1 MSYLM
6 FLLTGRIDKR
16 SLAVRVDQDM
26 TVVRN
31 CTDDC
36 DITTTEMPTTTPT
49 ETPTTTVIT
58 ETSTTAPTTETIRTT
73 PFPLP
78 NTTTAGPIIIE
89 PIDPIPEEE
98 VDTIVQVIEDV
109 DCFDCNDTMSE
120 YSQSVIIENK
130 YEMDDFEKAL
140 SRLQE
145 SENSHCVI
153 EAIYSQDANATAN
166 ATWYYMDQ
174 QELVWTEVE
183 EEYESDIH
191 IGHGLV
197 VILPL
202 ILSNGSWS
210 YVILVRTYVDK
221 PASPIVQIQQAFVD
235 HSGCGC
241 VGENATE
248 DGTNVA
254 NYVSQHFEHR
264 SNYSDLALDLDSMT
278 DYIKMLEAV
287 PPFER
292 QYIDIIAINEIEGP
306 DCNETTTMEPTTTV
320 ETTTPEETTTTVET
334 TTTGET
340 TTPTVTTT
348 TPTKTT
354 TKEPTFEIKPFPK
367 PKEETIIQVD
377 EHYEANADCND
388 TESNFLQEV
397 VIDNDFDKDD
407 FVYALHRLKASE
419 ESHCVIETVF
429 SQDSNISANSSW
441 YYMDENDLIYLE
453 EKEYQRDVHIGHGI
467 LVVLPLISVDGT
479 PTFVILLR
487 TFTDEPAS
495 PIVQIAQS
503 FQSHRDC
510 GCLGDNGVEDLG
522 NRTDDVM
529 HSVIQHFTEISYYNV
544 SNMDL
549 DSLTDYMQMLAAVP
563 AFERHLTDIIVQN
576 VFEEECEENE
586 TTTISSTTE
595 STVLTETTFTT
606 LESTILLETTTTP
619 ESTVLPETTFTSLA
633 STTSS
638 VTTLTTLEP
647 TNLPETSTTPV
658 TVTTLEST
666 NLPETSTTPVI
677 VTTLESTNLP
687 ETSTTPVIVTTLEST
702 NLPET
707 STTPVIVTTLESTNL
722 PETTTTPVIVT
733 TLESTNLPETT
744 PETTTTVMESTTIP
758 ETSTRP
764 ESTRIEPITKPKED
778 TIVQVDEHVDTDVDC
793 NDTDSSFLQEVI
805 IDNEFDK
812 DEFVHAVHRL
822 KASEKSH
829 CVIETVFSQDSNIS
843 ANSSWYY
850 MDENDL
856 IYLEE
861 KEYQRDV
868 HIGYGVL
875 VILPFVDVDGSLVVV
890 TLFRTFTAEP
900 ASPIV
905 QIAQSFRSHR
915 DCGCIGEGE
924 VEGLG
929 NGTYDV
935 TSSVIQHFSEI
946 SSYNIS
952 DLELESLTDYLQ
964 MLQAVPPFDRHLFEI
979 IIHKTL
985 EEECEQNE
993 TTTIS
998 TTTVETST
1006 TAEATTVTSPT
1017 ESTTSSSTTTPETTN
1032 PMTTILPSVTF
1043 TTVETSSVPSTTS
1056 TSSAELTTETS
1067 LGTTTPQTTA
1077 AGTTTPGIITSTA
1090 ENTTI
1095 LGPTT
1100 TVFTPPKTTTSTT
1113 EILTTGIITSL
1124 ETTKST
1130 SGTTVSPTA
1139 ISTTPE
1145 PIITDVTTT
1154 PEPTTTAVTTTPE
1167 PTVTVDTTTP
1177 EPTVTVDT
1185 TTPEPTVT
1193 VDTTTPEP
1201 TVTVDTTTPEPTV
1214 TVDTTTPEPTTT
1226 AVTTIQSP

>member
-1 MSYLM
+1 MVVKYQPRRITSGYQIFGIWSSRHNLGGVYDNTDELSSFNSSSMSYLM

-36 DITTTEMPTTTPT
+36 DITTTEMPTTTPTATPTISSTTESSPTTTTRPTTFETTIIPTTT

-595 STVLTETTFTT
+595 TTTTTFTT
-606 LESTILLETTTTP
+606 SEPTTIPTATESTTSTETTTAVPESTSSTEETTTT
-619 ESTVLPETTFTSLA
+619 TTTEP
-633 STTSS
+633 
-638 VTTLTTLEP
+638 LT
-647 TNLPETSTTPV
+647 N
-658 TVTTLEST
+658 
-666 NLPETSTTPVI
+666 I
-677 VTTLESTNLP
+677 
-687 ETSTTPVIVTTLEST
+687 
-702 NLPET
+702 
-707 STTPVIVTTLESTNL
+707 
-722 PETTTTPVIVT
+722 TTTTTGT
-733 TLESTNLPETT
+733 TA
-744 PETTTTVMESTTIP
+744 TTTATTTF
-758 ETSTRP
+758 E
-764 ESTRIEPITKPKED
+764 IEPITKPKED

-998 TTTVETST
+998 TTTV
-1006 TAEATTVTSPT
+1006 
-1017 ESTTSSSTTTPETTN
+1017 
-1032 PMTTILPSVTF
+1032 
-1043 TTVETSSVPSTTS
+1043 
-1056 TSSAELTTETS
+1056 
-1067 LGTTTPQTTA
+1067 
-1077 AGTTTPGIITSTA
+1077 
-1090 ENTTI
+1090 
-1095 LGPTT
+1095 
-1100 TVFTPPKTTTSTT
+1100 
-1113 EILTTGIITSL
+1113 
-1124 ETTKST
+1124 
-1130 SGTTVSPTA
+1130 
-1139 ISTTPE
+1139 
-1145 PIITDVTTT
+1145 
-1154 PEPTTTAVTTTPE
+1154 TTTPE